1 MFTTPQKLWP
11 GWSLTPRTAGHK
23 TATGSTLNQDSGEAT
38 AGKGKNAAALVEV
51 SAAPNSC
58 LVGENGGFFEASGDP
73 NSLVEKVSKLENE
86 LFDYQYN
93 MGLLLIEK
101 KEWTSKYE
109 ELRQALAEAKD
120 ALKQEQTVHL
130 TAISE
135 VEKREE
141 NLRKALGVEK
151 ECVLDLEKAL
161 REMRSENA
169 AIKFTADSKL
179 AEATALVTSIEEKSL
194 EVEVKLRAGDAKLA
208 EVSRKSAEIERKSQD
223 LEAQEAALQRDRL
236 SFISERESYD
246 STLSKQREDM
256 REWERKLQE
265 GEERLAKGQR
275 IINQREERAN
285 ENDRIFKQ
293 QEKDLEE
300 EQKRIDAT
308 NISLKRKEDDI
319 NSRLSHLTLREQ
331 EFDAMRTNLE
341 MKEKELLA
349 LEEKLDARERTEIQ
363 KLLDDHNATLD
374 AKKLDFELEI
384 DQKRKSLD
392 DELNNKVVEV
402 EKREAEVNHMEQKV
416 AKREQALEKRWEKLR
431 EKEKDHESKLKDLKV
446 REKSIRSEEKSL
458 ENEKKQV
465 LADKEVVLCLKAEVE
480 KTRADND
487 VELLKIHEEQHRLQV
502 SEEERSEYVRL
513 QSELKQ
519 EIDDYRLQKKL
530 LLKDAEDL
538 KLQKETFEREWDE
551 LDVKRAEIEKEM
563 RKVTEQ
569 REEVE
574 KMKHSEEEWLKN
586 EKLATQEYVQ
596 RELED
601 LKVAKES
608 FAAQM
613 EHEKLA
619 IAERAESDRSQMLH
633 DLELRKRELETD
645 MQNQLEDKEKELRE
659 REKLFQEEKERQL
672 DNANYLREVARREME
687 GITLERVKI
696 DKERQEADENR
707 KHLERHQV
715 EMRKDIDELADLSRK
730 LKDQR
735 EQFVKERQRF
745 ISFIEKLR
753 SCQSCGQIISEF
765 ELSDLQ
771 FLEETE
777 NAEVF
782 SLPRLANIHV
792 KEGGHGNVAASE
804 MQNNELS
811 PVAGVS
817 RSPVSGGTVSWLRK
831 CTTKIFNFSPSKK
844 IEPAAVQSLIEAAPL
859 SYQHVDMEEPSKRV
873 SNPADDAELSL
884 GVGTDS
890 LDIQRIQSDNS
901 IREAEAGQDLSA
913 DDQSN
918 INNKATEATEDS
930 QPSDLNGG
938 QRKLR
943 KRGRPRVYR
952 TRSVKAVVSDA
963 KAILGEALEPNESDY
978 PNGNAEDSGYD
989 NAESH
994 GDSALAS
1001 NRLPRNARKRNR
1013 AQTSQIMGDEH
1024 DGEDSGGHSG
1034 SIVAGQHR
1042 KRRQK
1047 IPPPVQAPGENRYNL
1062 RRPKTGVTV
1071 TSTRGSPDL
1080 SKENKVED
1088 TDGVRVMGEEILL
1101 SNAAPA
1107 HSIGA
1112 ASENGGSTHFVQSGR
1127 NADSQVDNADTTKNL
1142 VENTAVS
1149 EEVNEILEGAGEYC
1163 DGDEYRSES
1172 HREDAAGVDSV
1183 DGGDDYEEEPEH
1195 PGEVSI
1201 GKKLWTFFTT

>member
-1 MFTTPQKLWP
+1 
-11 GWSLTPRTAGHK
+11 
-23 TATGSTLNQDSGEAT
+23 
-38 AGKGKNAAALVEV
+38 
-51 SAAPNSC
+51 
-58 LVGENGGFFEASGDP
+58 
-73 NSLVEKVSKLENE
+73 
-86 LFDYQYN
+86 
-93 MGLLLIEK
+93 
-101 KEWTSKYE
+101 
-109 ELRQALAEAKD
+109 
-120 ALKQEQTVHL
+120 
-130 TAISE
+130 
-135 VEKREE
+135 
-141 NLRKALGVEK
+141 
-151 ECVLDLEKAL
+151 
-161 REMRSENA
+161 MRSENA

-208 EVSRKSAEIERKSQD
+208 EVSRKTAEIERKSQD
-223 LEAQEAALQRDRL
+223 LEAREAALQRDRL

-319 NSRLSHLTLREQ
+319 NSRLSNLTLREQ

-349 LEEKLDARERTEIQ
+349 LEEKLNARERTEIQ

-431 EKEKDHESKLKDLKV
+431 EKEKDHESKLKDLK
-446 REKSIRSEEKSL
+446 
-458 ENEKKQV
+458 
-465 LADKEVVLCLKAEVE
+465 
-480 KTRADND
+480 
-487 VELLKIHEEQHRLQV
+487 
-502 SEEERSEYVRL
+502 
-513 QSELKQ
+513 
-519 EIDDYRLQKKL
+519 
-530 LLKDAEDL
+530 DAEDL

-574 KMKHSEEEWLKN
+574 KLKHSEEEWLKN
-586 EKLATQEYVQ
+586 EKSATQEYVQ

-619 IAERAESDRSQMLH
+619 IAEKAESDRSQMLH

-645 MQNQLEDKEKELRE
+645 MHNQLEDKEKELWE

-672 DNANYLREVARREME
+672 DNVNYLREVARREME
-687 GITLERVKI
+687 GITLERVRI

-735 EQFVKERQRF
+735 EQFVKERKRF
-745 ISFIEKLR
+745 ISFVEKLK

-792 KEGGHGNVAASE
+792 KEGGRGNAAASE

-831 CTTKIFNFSPSKK
+831 CTSKIFNFSPSKK
-844 IEPAAVQSLIEAAPL
+844 IELAAVHSLIEAAPL
-859 SYQHVDMEEPSKRV
+859 SCQQVDMEEPSKRV
-873 SNPADDAELSL
+873 SNPEDDAELSL
-884 GVGTDS
+884 GVATDS

-901 IREAEAGQDLSA
+901 IREVEAGQDLSA

-918 INNKATEATEDS
+918 INNKAPEATEDS

-943 KRGRPRVYR
+943 KRGRPKVYR

-1001 NRLPRNARKRNR
+1001 KRLPRNARKRNR
-1013 AQTSQIMGDEH
+1013 AQTSQVTGDDH

-1047 IPPPVQAPGENRYNL
+1047 IPPPVQAPGEKRYNL

-1071 TSTRGSPDL
+1071 TSTRGRPDL

-1088 TDGVRVMGEEILL
+1088 TDGVRAMGEEIIL

-1107 HSIGA
+1107 LSIGA

-1127 NADSQVDNADTTKNL
+1127 KADSKVENADTTKNL

-1149 EEVNEILEGAGEYC
+1149 EEVNETPVGAGEYS

-1172 HREDAAGVDSV
+1172 HGEDAAGVDSV
-1183 DGGDDYEEEPEH
+1183 DVGDDYEDEPEN
-1195 PGEVSI
+1195 PGEASI

>member
-1 MFTTPQKLWP
+1 
-11 GWSLTPRTAGHK
+11 
-23 TATGSTLNQDSGEAT
+23 
-38 AGKGKNAAALVEV
+38 
-51 SAAPNSC
+51 
-58 LVGENGGFFEASGDP
+58 
-73 NSLVEKVSKLENE
+73 
-86 LFDYQYN
+86 

-109 ELRQALAEAKD
+109 ELRQALAEAKH
-120 ALKQEQTVHL
+120 ALKQEQAVHL

-384 DQKRKSLD
+384 DRKRKSLD

-431 EKEKDHESKLKDLKV
+431 EKEKDHESKLKDLKG

-465 LADKEVVLCLKAEVE
+465 LADKEVVLSLKAEVE

-487 VELLKIHEEQHRLQV
+487 VELLKIREEQHRLQV

-574 KMKHSEEEWLKN
+574 KLKHSEEEWLKN

-672 DNANYLREVARREME
+672 DNVNYLREVARREME

-745 ISFIEKLR
+745 ISFIEKLK

-792 KEGGHGNVAASE
+792 KEGGRGNAAASE

-831 CTTKIFNFSPSKK
+831 CTSKIFNFSPSKK

-884 GVGTDS
+884 GVATDS

-901 IREAEAGQDLSA
+901 IREVEAGQDLSA

-918 INNKATEATEDS
+918 INNKAPEATEDS

-978 PNGNAEDSGYD
+978 PNGNTEDSGYD

-1001 NRLPRNARKRNR
+1001 NRLPGNARKRNR

-1047 IPPPVQAPGENRYNL
+1047 IPPPVQAPGEKRYNL

-1071 TSTRGSPDL
+1071 ASTRGRPDL
-1080 SKENKVED
+1080 SEENKVED

-1107 HSIGA
+1107 HSVGA

-1127 NADSQVDNADTTKNL
+1127 NADSQVDKADTTKNL
-1142 VENTAVS
+1142 AENAAVS
-1149 EEVNEILEGAGEYC
+1149 EEVNETLEGVGEYC

-1172 HREDAAGVDSV
+1172 HGEDAAGVDSV

-1195 PGEVSI
+1195 PGEVSM

>member
-11 GWSLTPRTAGHK
+11 GWPLTPRTAGHK

-38 AGKGKNAAALVEV
+38 AGKGKNAAALVEA

-58 LVGENGGFFEASGDP
+58 LVAENGGFFEESGDP

-109 ELRQALAEAKD
+109 ELRQALVEAKD
-120 ALKQEQTVHL
+120 ALKQEQTAHS

-208 EVSRKSAEIERKSQD
+208 EVSRKTAEIERKSQD
-223 LEAQEAALQRDRL
+223 LEAREAALQRDRL

-319 NSRLSHLTLREQ
+319 NSRLSNLTLREQ

-349 LEEKLDARERTEIQ
+349 LEEKLNARERTEIQ

-431 EKEKDHESKLKDLKV
+431 EKEKDHESKLKDLKA
-446 REKSIRSEEKSL
+446 REKSIKSEEKSL
-458 ENEKKQV
+458 ENERKQV
-465 LADKEVVLCLKAEVE
+465 LADKEVVLSLKAEVE

-487 VELLKIHEEQHRLQV
+487 EELLKIREEQHRLQV

-519 EIDDYRLQKKL
+519 EIDDYRLQKEL

-574 KMKHSEEEWLKN
+574 KLKHSEEEWLKN
-586 EKLATQEYVQ
+586 EKSATQEYVQ

-619 IAERAESDRSQMLH
+619 IAEKAESDRSQMLH

-645 MQNQLEDKEKELRE
+645 MHNQLEDKEKELWE

-672 DNANYLREVARREME
+672 DNVNYLREVARREME
-687 GITLERVKI
+687 GITLERVRI

-735 EQFVKERQRF
+735 EQFVKERKRF
-745 ISFIEKLR
+745 ISFVEKLK

-792 KEGGHGNVAASE
+792 KEGGRGNAAASE

-831 CTTKIFNFSPSKK
+831 CTSKIFNFSPSKK
-844 IEPAAVQSLIEAAPL
+844 IELAAVHSLIEAAPL
-859 SYQHVDMEEPSKRV
+859 SCQQVDMEEPSKRV
-873 SNPADDAELSL
+873 SNPEDDAELSL
-884 GVGTDS
+884 GVATDS

-901 IREAEAGQDLSA
+901 IREVEAGQDLSA

-918 INNKATEATEDS
+918 INNKAPEATEDS

-943 KRGRPRVYR
+943 KRGRPKVYR

-1001 NRLPRNARKRNR
+1001 KRLPRNARKRNR
-1013 AQTSQIMGDEH
+1013 AQTSQVTGDDH

-1047 IPPPVQAPGENRYNL
+1047 IPPPVQAPGEKRYNL

-1071 TSTRGSPDL
+1071 TSTRGRPDL

-1088 TDGVRVMGEEILL
+1088 TDGVRAMGEEIIL

-1107 HSIGA
+1107 LSIGV

-1127 NADSQVDNADTTKNL
+1127 KADSKVENADTTKNL

-1149 EEVNEILEGAGEYC
+1149 EEVNETPVGAGEYS

-1172 HREDAAGVDSV
+1172 HGEDAAGVDSV
-1183 DGGDDYEEEPEH
+1183 DVGDDYEDEPEN
-1195 PGEVSI
+1195 PGEASI